1 MRTPDIVPITPELQR
16 ARSLLAELCAR
27 ALVPNRDVHMNVL
40 RAFDNLERWSIGFW
54 PPPPAHAEITAP
66 LVALVDVGNALDQV
80 LSEIET
86 HHVQALPVAFARD
99 FVAQAIERLS

>member
-1 MRTPDIVPITPELQR
+1 MRIPDTVPITPELQR

-27 ALVPNRDVHMNVL
+27 APVPNRDVHMNVL
-40 RAFDNLERWSIGFW
+40 RAFDNLERSSIGFW
-54 PPPPAHAEITAP
+54 PPPPAHSGITAP
-66 LVALVDVGNALDQV
+66 LEALVDVGSALDQV
-80 LSEIET
+80 LSEVET